1 MRTQANR
8 SVREI
13 LIIANVLW
21 VVLLALAWIRGA
33 DAATLFALTAACL
46 LGIFG
51 FGSFRPLVE
60 RVYAPESQRIHP
72 LASWLLTAHT
82 LIMGGAVLGLFR
94 AFPGE
99 SRALLVGLV
108 VTPIAV
114 AGSALLHLLRPR
126 SQDARHRQS

>member
-1 MRTQANR
+1 MKTQASR

-13 LIIANVLW
+13 LAIAALLW
-21 VVLLALAWIRGA
+21 SVALIAAWIRGV
-33 DAATLFALTAACL
+33 DAAGLAALTAACL

-82 LIMGGAVLGLFR
+82 LIMGVVVLGLFR

-126 SQDARHRQS
+126 SPDARHRQS

>member
-1 MRTQANR
+1 MRTQASR

-13 LIIANVLW
+13 LVIAVGLW
-21 VVLLALAWIRGA
+21 AVVSTAAWIRGA
-33 DAATLFALTAACL
+33 DADTLVALTAACL

-51 FGSFRPLVE
+51 FGSYRPLVE
-60 RVYAPESQRIHP
+60 RVYAPETQRIHP
-72 LASWLLTAHT
+72 LASWLLTART

-108 VTPIAV
+108 VTPIAL
-114 AGSALLHLLRPR
+114 AGSAFLHLLRPR